1 MAVPDHSTRTI
12 ENFPFSDQR
21 QNPIIVECFE
31 NILLISRSSDP
42 SFANSWFASVAILVK
57 DVHNCELDAIVKAR
71 PRFPFYMAWLGNGK
85 TKRSVNNYVSRLMV
99 YGFAR
104 GLSYQNPFKTGWVR
118 RRKVLESKVLPS
130 FYQAIQQ
137 PWSNDSW
144 GTWCITIFRRK
155 LMSSDDMVLR
165 WNETRRYRHWWK
177 SSEGFV

>member
-1 MAVPDHSTRTI
+1 MTVPDHSTGTI
-12 ENFPFSDQR
+12 ENFPFLDQR
-21 QNPIIVECFE
+21 QNPIVEGFE
-31 NILLISRSSDP
+31 NIPLISRSSDP
-42 SFANSWFASVAILVK
+42 SFADSWFAGVVILMK
-57 DVHNCELDAIVKAR
+57 DVHTELDAIVEAILD
-71 PRFPFYMAWLGNGK
+71 FLSMTWLGNGK
-85 TKRSVNNYVSRLMV
+85 TKWSVNNYVSRLMV

-118 RRKVLESKVLPS
+118 RGKVLESKVLPS

-155 LMSSDDMVLR
+155 LTSWDDMVLR
-165 WNETRRYRHWWK
+165 WNETRWYRHWWK